1 MSEPLFSDPE
11 RKTSGVGRIQ
21 LSKYQSSY
29 LSFTMLLMEI
39 KNVLALAGV
48 SLRPSEAIWK
58 QYSNTT
64 GPQQEAPDKGLAEK
78 IEIWKAQGFLSLEE
92 KKRGGMLIP
101 QISWGFWFT
110 SLSDGSVGVCHFDEK
125 ALL

>member
-1 MSEPLFSDPE
+1 
-11 RKTSGVGRIQ
+11 
-21 LSKYQSSY
+21 
-29 LSFTMLLMEI
+29 MLLMEI

-78 IEIWKAQGFLSLEE
+78 IEIWKAQGFLTLEE
-92 KKRGGMLIP
+92 KNMNMRTILFIIIADWLVFLTEP
-101 QISWGFWFT
+101 IFS
-110 SLSDGSVGVCHFDEK
+110 SP
-125 ALL
+125 A